1 MQRCFDLEVSHAK
14 IAPAEF
20 TSIHLALVTFFVS
33 NRTSP
38 DRKRNLKCA
47 LGREFP
53 SKRDFLKYFLSSIFF
68 SWLRVEK
75 GQKQCACNQRKREQS
90 FGPWVLI
97 HQHPSLPSILC
108 SRARRAG
115 LKAAA
120 ALNLFPHP
128 PDASCSNTDVD
139 NLRKQSID

>member
-53 SKRDFLKYFLSSIFF
+53 SKRDFLKYFLFFLFSFFGFVWKKAKNNVHVIREKGSNHLVPECSSINILHFHLF
-68 SWLRVEK
+68 
-75 GQKQCACNQRKREQS
+75 CA
-90 FGPWVLI
+90 
-97 HQHPSLPSILC
+97 
-108 SRARRAG
+108 RARRAG